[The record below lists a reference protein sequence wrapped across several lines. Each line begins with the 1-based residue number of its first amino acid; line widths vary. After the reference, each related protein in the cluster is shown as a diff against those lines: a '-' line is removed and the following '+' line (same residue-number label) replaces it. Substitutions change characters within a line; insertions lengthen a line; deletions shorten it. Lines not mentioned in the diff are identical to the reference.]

1 MVLGLIRLV
10 LVTLLL
16 KERKSMLNFSFQNP
30 TKIHFGENTIS
41 AIATE
46 IPKKARVLVVYG
58 GGSIKNN
65 GVYQQVI
72 DALKDH
78 TWFEF
83 SGIEPNPTYTTLMK
97 AQAIIA
103 AENID
108 YLLAVGGGSVVD
120 GAKFIAAAALY
131 NEGNQGDNESNDP
144 WDILAKQL
152 PVKAALPIAAVLTLP
167 ATGSESNGNSVVTRE
182 GNKLPFSS
190 PLVRP
195 IFAVLDPSVTL
206 SLSDRQISN
215 GVVDAFVH
223 TIEQYLTYSVNG
235 KVQDRFSEGLLQT
248 LIEEGPK
255 ALVAETKN
263 DLAIRAN
270 IMWSATMA
278 LNGLIGAGVPQD
290 WSTHMIGHEL
300 TGAFG
305 IDHARTLSI
314 VLPAVMKVKRQQKRE
329 KLLQYAARV
338 WQINDGDEDE
348 RIAKAIQ
355 CTESFFETMQVPIR
369 LSDVKLGITDI
380 DVLIGNLAKHGMTK
394 LGEHGDIS
402 LDVSREILMQAL

>member
-1 MVLGLIRLV
+1 MVFGLIRLV

-195 IFAVLDPSVTL
+195 VFAVLDPSVTL

-355 CTESFFETMQVPIR
+355 CTESFFETMQVPVR

>member
-1 MVLGLIRLV
+1 
-10 LVTLLL
+10 
-16 KERKSMLNFSFQNP
+16 MLSFNFQNP
-30 TKIHFGENTIS
+30 TKINFGEGQIS
-41 AIATE
+41 VISKE
-46 IPKKARVLVVYG
+46 IPLDARVLLVYG
-58 GGSIKNN
+58 GGSIKGN
-65 GVYQQVI
+65 GVYQQVT
-72 DALKDH
+72 DALTEH

-83 SGIEPNPTYTTLMK
+83 SGIEPNPTYNTLMK
-97 AQAIIA
+97 AQEIIKA
-103 AENID
+103 KKID

-131 NEGNQGDNESNDP
+131 EGDDA
-144 WDILAKQL
+144 WDILAKNS
-152 PVKAALPIAAVLTLP
+152 PVTNALPIGAVLTLP

-182 GNKLPFSS
+182 GNKLPFNS

-195 IFAVLDPSVTL
+195 LFAVLDPSVTL

-215 GVVDAFVH
+215 GVVDAFIH

-255 ALVAETKN
+255 ALLPDTKD
-263 DLAIRAN
+263 DLEVRAN

-314 VLPAVMKVKRQQKRE
+314 VLPAVMKVCKEQKRE

-338 WQINDGDEDE
+338 WQITEGDDNA
-348 RIAKAIQ
+348 RIDQAISL
-355 CTESFFETMQVPIR
+355 TEAFFETMQVPTR
-369 LSDVKLGITDI
+369 LSHVDLGSKDI
-380 DVLIGNLAKHGMTK
+380 DLLIERLAKHGMTA
-394 LGEHGDIS
+394 LGENGDIT
-402 LDVSREILMQAL
+402 LAISREILTQAL

>member
-1 MVLGLIRLV
+1 
-10 LVTLLL
+10 
-16 KERKSMLNFSFQNP
+16 MLNFSFQNP
-30 TKIHFGENTIS
+30 TRIHFGEGQITAIS
-41 AIATE
+41 HE
-46 IPKKARVLVVYG
+46 IPLDARILLVYG
-58 GGSIKNN
+58 GGSIKSN
-65 GVYQQVI
+65 GVYQQVSN
-72 DALKDH
+72 ALKEH

-83 SGIEPNPTYTTLMK
+83 SGIEPNPTYDTLMQ
-97 AQAIIA
+97 AQAIIK

-131 NEGNQGDNESNDP
+131 EGNSEGNDP
-144 WDILAKQL
+144 WDILAKQQAFT
-152 PVKAALPIAAVLTLP
+152 KALPIGVVLTLP
-167 ATGSESNGNSVVTRE
+167 ATGSESNGNSVVTRD

-195 IFAVLDPSVTL
+195 LFAVLEPSVTL
-206 SLSDRQISN
+206 SLSDRQIGN
-215 GVVDAFVH
+215 GVVDAFIH

-255 ALVAETKN
+255 ALAPATKG
-263 DLAIRAN
+263 DLEVRAN

-314 VLPAVMKVKRQQKRE
+314 VLPAVMKVRKEQKRE

-338 WQINDGDEDE
+338 WQITDGDDNA
-348 RIAKAIQ
+348 RIDKAISL
-355 CTESFFETMQVPIR
+355 TEEFFETMQVPTR
-369 LSDVKLGITDI
+369 LSHVNLGSKDI
-380 DVLIGNLAKHGMTK
+380 DLLIERLEQHGMTA
-394 LGEHGDIS
+394 LGENDDII
-402 LDVSREILMQAL
+402 LAISREILTQAL

>member
-1 MVLGLIRLV
+1 
-10 LVTLLL
+10 
-16 KERKSMLNFSFQNP
+16 MLNFSFQNP
-30 TKIHFGENTIS
+30 TRIHFGEGQIAAIS
-41 AIATE
+41 KE
-46 IPKKARVLVVYG
+46 IPLDARVLLVYG
-58 GGSIKNN
+58 GGSIKSN

-72 DALKDH
+72 TALEEH
-78 TWFEF
+78 TFFEF
-83 SGIEPNPTYTTLMK
+83 SGIEPNPRYDTLMK
-97 AQAIIA
+97 AQEIIK
-103 AENID
+103 AERID

-131 NEGNQGDNESNDP
+131 EGENEGSSESNDP
-144 WDILAKQL
+144 WDILAKQQAIT
-152 PVKAALPIAAVLTLP
+152 KALPIGAVLTLP
-167 ATGSESNGNSVVTRE
+167 ATGSESNGNSVVTRD

-195 IFAVLDPSVTL
+195 LFAVLDPKVTL

-255 ALVAETKN
+255 ALLPDTKEN
-263 DLAIRAN
+263 LDVRSN

-314 VLPAVMKVKRQQKRE
+314 VLPAVMKVRKVQKRE
-329 KLLQYAARV
+329 KLLQYATRV
-338 WQINDGDEDE
+338 WQITEGDEDA
-348 RIAKAIQ
+348 RIDQAIRL
-355 CTESFFETMQVPIR
+355 TEQFFEKMQVPTR
-369 LSDVKLGITDI
+369 LSDVDLDSKDI
-380 DVLIGNLAKHGMTK
+380 DFLIERLQQHGMTS
-394 LGEHGDIS
+394 LGENSDIN
-402 LDVSREILMQAL
+402 LEVSREILVLAL

>member
-1 MVLGLIRLV
+1 
-10 LVTLLL
+10 
-16 KERKSMLNFSFQNP
+16 MLNFNFQNP
-30 TKIHFGENTIS
+30 TKINFGEGQIKVIS
-41 AIATE
+41 KE
-46 IPKKARVLVVYG
+46 IPLDARVLLVYG
-58 GGSIKNN
+58 GGSIKGN
-65 GVYQQVI
+65 GVYKQVI
-72 DALKDH
+72 DALSEH
-78 TWFEF
+78 TFFEF
-83 SGIEPNPTYTTLMK
+83 SGIEPNPTYDTLMK
-97 AQAIIA
+97 AQEIIK

-131 NEGNQGDNESNDP
+131 EGNSEDSNVVSDP
-144 WDILAKQL
+144 WDILAKQQA
-152 PVKAALPIAAVLTLP
+152 VTKALPIGAVLTLP
-167 ATGSESNGNSVVTRE
+167 ATGSESNGNSVVTRD
-182 GNKLPFSS
+182 GNKLPFAS

-195 IFAVLDPSVTL
+195 LFAVLDPTVTL

-215 GVVDAFVH
+215 GVVDAFIH

-255 ALVAETKN
+255 ALAPDTKEN
-263 DLAIRAN
+263 LEVRAN

-314 VLPAVMKVKRQQKRE
+314 VLPAVMKVRKEQKRE
-329 KLLQYAARV
+329 KLLQYATRV
-338 WQINDGDEDE
+338 WQITEGDDNA
-348 RIAKAIQ
+348 RIDQAILL
-355 CTESFFETMQVPIR
+355 TEEFFEKMQVPTR
-369 LSDVKLGITDI
+369 LSHVDLGSKDI
-380 DVLIGNLAKHGMTK
+380 DLLVERLEQHGMTA
-394 LGEHGDIS
+394 LGENSDIT
-402 LDVSREILMQAL
+402 LVISREILTQAL

>member
-1 MVLGLIRLV
+1 
-10 LVTLLL
+10 
-16 KERKSMLNFSFQNP
+16 MLNFNFQNP
-30 TKIHFGENTIS
+30 TRINFGEGQIEVITKEVPLD
-41 AIATE
+41 A
-46 IPKKARVLVVYG
+46 KVLVVYG
-58 GGSIKNN
+58 GGSIKSN
-65 GVYQQVI
+65 GVYQQVV
-72 DALKDH
+72 DALSEH

-83 SGIEPNPTYTTLMK
+83 SGIEPNPTYDTLMK
-97 AQAIIA
+97 AQDVIK
-103 AENID
+103 AEGID

-131 NEGNQGDNESNDP
+131 EGNAEGSDP
-144 WDILAKQL
+144 WDILAKQE
-152 PVKAALPIAAVLTLP
+152 PVTKALPLGAVLTLP
-167 ATGSESNGNSVVTRE
+167 ATGSESNGNSVVTRD

-195 IFAVLDPSVTL
+195 LFAVLDPTVTL
-206 SLSDRQISN
+206 SLSDRQIAN

-255 ALVAETKN
+255 ALQPATKS
-263 DLAIRAN
+263 DLEVRAN

-314 VLPAVMKVKRQQKRE
+314 VLPAVMKVRREQKRG
-329 KLLQYAARV
+329 KLLQYAERV
-338 WQINDGDEDE
+338 WGVTQGDDDARIDE
-348 RIAKAIQ
+348 AIRL
-355 CTESFFETMQVPIR
+355 TEEFFKTMQVPTR
-369 LSDVKLGITDI
+369 LSDVDLDDSHI
-380 DVLIGNLAKHGMTK
+380 DLLIDRLAGHGMTS
-394 LGEHGDIS
+394 LGEQGDIT
-402 LDVSREILMQAL
+402 LAVSRDILTIAL

>member
-1 MVLGLIRLV
+1 
-10 LVTLLL
+10 
-16 KERKSMLNFSFQNP
+16 MLNFSFQNP
-30 TKIHFGENTIS
+30 TRIHFGEGQITAIS
-41 AIATE
+41 HE
-46 IPKKARVLVVYG
+46 IPLDARVLLVYG
-58 GGSIKNN
+58 GGSIKSN
-65 GVYQQVI
+65 GVYQQVSN
-72 DALKDH
+72 ALTEH

-83 SGIEPNPTYTTLMK
+83 SGIEPNPTYDTLMQ
-97 AQAIIA
+97 AQAIIK
-103 AENID
+103 AESID

-131 NEGNQGDNESNDP
+131 EGNSEGNDP
-144 WDILAKQL
+144 WDILAKQQAL
-152 PVKAALPIAAVLTLP
+152 TKALPIGAVLTLP
-167 ATGSESNGNSVVTRE
+167 ATGSESNGNSVVTRD

-195 IFAVLDPSVTL
+195 LFAVLDPSVTL

-215 GVVDAFVH
+215 GVVDAFIH

-255 ALVAETKN
+255 ALSPATKG
-263 DLAIRAN
+263 DLAVRAN

-314 VLPAVMKVKRQQKRE
+314 VLPAVMKVRKEQKRE

-338 WQINDGDEDE
+338 WQITDGDDNA
-348 RIAKAIQ
+348 RIDKAISL
-355 CTESFFETMQVPIR
+355 TEAFFETMQVPTR
-369 LSDVKLGITDI
+369 LSHVDLGSKDI
-380 DVLIGNLAKHGMTK
+380 DLLIERLEQHGMTA
-394 LGEHGDIS
+394 LGENDDIT
-402 LDVSREILMQAL
+402 LAISRDILTQAL